1 MREQRIDQTLRCES
15 GVAFELLSR
24 IITMIRK
31 LLRALVRRTTIGDI
45 VFLAAMLSANA
56 VTSAEPVG
64 KNPDNHESLSKI
76 VESLK
81 SAWNKND
88 ADRIAELFLP
98 DAFWCCR
105 RAL

>member
-1 MREQRIDQTLRCES
+1 
-15 GVAFELLSR
+15 
-24 IITMIRK
+24 
-31 LLRALVRRTTIGDI
+31 
-45 VFLAAMLSANA
+45 MLSANA
-56 VTSAEPVG
+56 IMSAETVG
-64 KNPDNHESLSKI
+64 KNPDNHQSLSKI